1 MTSKV
6 LDVSVVLL
14 FSIAVVGAIPKYE
27 LRSENKDDV
36 NCTDVDN
43 QIISDNVSMCTLSRY
58 Y

>member
-1 MTSKV
+1 MTCKV

-27 LRSENKDDV
+27 LWSENQDDV

-43 QIISDNVSMCTLSRY
+43 QIISDNVCTCTLSRY